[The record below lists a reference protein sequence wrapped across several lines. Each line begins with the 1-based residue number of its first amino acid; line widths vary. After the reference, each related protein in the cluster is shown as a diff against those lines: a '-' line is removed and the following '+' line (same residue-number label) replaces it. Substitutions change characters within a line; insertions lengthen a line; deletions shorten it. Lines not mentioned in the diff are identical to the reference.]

1 MYASISPW
9 SRPVAT
15 GVLMLVALLAGCASR
30 PARDPVTV
38 DQIVQMSR
46 DGVIASDIIAK
57 MEAADTVYRL
67 SGSQLAHL
75 KEQGVSD
82 QVLDYMQDTYVDY
95 ERRRGG
101 YRSYYY
107 DPWWGYGFGPYPYWA
122 WGYPRYGYYPYP
134 HYRSRPPSSGSPP
147 DHAKPSKP
155 SNPPPYQRPSG
166 ARPDRF
172 KQQRN

>member
-1 MYASISPW
+1 MGSSVYRW
-9 SRPVAT
+9 GRPAAT
-15 GVLMLVALLAGCASR
+15 GALVLVALLAGCASR
-30 PARDPVTV
+30 PAREPVTV

-57 MEAADTVYRL
+57 METADTVYRL

-75 KEQGVSD
+75 KEQGVPD

-95 ERRRGG
+95 ERSRA
-101 YRSYYY
+101 YRYSYYY
-107 DPWWGYGFGPYPYWA
+107 DPWGPGFGPYPYWA

-134 HYRSRPPSSGSPP
+134 YWRSRPPSSHPP
-147 DHAKPSKP
+147 SSRPPSQATPSKP
-155 SNPPPYQRPSG
+155 PFQRPPV
-166 ARPDRF
+166 ARADRF